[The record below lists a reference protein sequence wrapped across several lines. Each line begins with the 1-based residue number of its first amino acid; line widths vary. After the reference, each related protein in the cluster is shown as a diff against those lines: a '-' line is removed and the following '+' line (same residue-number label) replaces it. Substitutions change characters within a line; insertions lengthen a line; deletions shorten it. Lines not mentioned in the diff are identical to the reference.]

1 MKKTLTFFSVLFIL
15 FLLIQR
21 GSGVITKMIL
31 ANSIT
36 SYEYAVITL
45 VAITIPAFFQMATT
59 LNFYQVLSHSQEGK
73 DLFGFFCLA
82 SMVLFLVISFI
93 LLIFSPQFYEFLNI
107 PAEYWEL
114 YTFAILFTLFS
125 LTFLTDIL
133 GLFTGMKE
141 YSIPGIVLAIP
152 SLARLGLITILI
164 LVGYTSLETII
175 LVFAL
180 VQFLP
185 FLLFALVPKY
195 RFVFGMMNKISLP
208 SWKMMAFGAS
218 IFIVT
223 SVPVMGQYLMRIAIS
238 HQLGVIWQGYFDVSL
253 TVTSLLIFSIS
264 TMGFL
269 SLPESTTGD
278 TSRMTE
284 SGGMVDV
291 ARALLALTL
300 FAGIVLSFY
309 AHEIV
314 VLLFSI
320 EYAPAADYVP
330 ILVLAFFFLY
340 LQIFLVSLN
349 MASATSRSH
358 YLWPTIISL
367 VALPFF
373 FFLGEWSI
381 SFFEALRHDNGFIG
395 AYLAYTLVTSFLTI
409 ALVLASHDRT
419 PCRFLLSKVERLI
432 IPSVVAMGVLILAGP
447 VPTVGIILAAV
458 LFAVLVHLFGY
469 VNLTFVLDMLHDP
482 SS

>member
-1 MKKTLTFFSVLFIL
+1 MKKTLSFFSVLFIL

-21 GSGVITKMIL
+21 GAGVITKMIL
-31 ANSIT
+31 ANAIT
-36 SYEYAVITL
+36 PYEYAVITL

-73 DLFGFFCLA
+73 DLFGFCCLA
-82 SMVLFLVISFI
+82 STVLFLVIS
-93 LLIFSPQFYEFLNI
+93 LLLALFSPQFYEYLNI
-107 PAEYWEL
+107 PAGYWEV

-152 SLARLGLITILI
+152 SLARLGLVTLLI
-164 LVGYTSLETII
+164 LTGYTSLETII
-175 LVFAL
+175 LAFAL
-180 VQFLP
+180 VQVLP
-185 FLLFALVPKY
+185 FLLFALVPQY
-195 RFVFGMMNKISLP
+195 RFIFDLVKRISLP
-208 SWKMMAFGAS
+208 SWQMIAFGAS

-223 SVPVMGQYLMRIAIS
+223 SVPVIGQHLIRIAIS
-238 HQLGVIWQGYFDVSL
+238 HHLGVLWQGYFDVSL
-253 TVTSLLIFSIS
+253 TVTGLLIFSIS
-264 TMGFL
+264 TMSFL

-278 TSRMTE
+278 TTRMTG

-291 ARALLALTL
+291 ARSLLALTL

-309 AHEIV
+309 AQEIV
-314 VLLFSI
+314 ELLFST

-330 ILVLAFFFLY
+330 VLVLAYFFLY

-349 MASATSRSH
+349 MASATSRAH
-358 YLWPTIISL
+358 YLWPTAISL

-381 SFFEALRHDNGFIG
+381 TFFQELRHDNGFIG
-395 AYLAYTLVTSFLTI
+395 AYLAYTLLTSLLTI
-409 ALVLASHDRT
+409 ALVLTSHDRT
-419 PCRFLLSKVERLI
+419 PCWFLLSKVERLI
-432 IPSVVAMGVLILAGP
+432 IPTVVAVGVMFLADP
-447 VPTVGIILAAV
+447 VPAVGIILSAGIFV
-458 LFAVLVHLFGY
+458 TLVHLLGY
-469 VNLTFVLDMLHDP
+469 VNLTFVLDMVHDR